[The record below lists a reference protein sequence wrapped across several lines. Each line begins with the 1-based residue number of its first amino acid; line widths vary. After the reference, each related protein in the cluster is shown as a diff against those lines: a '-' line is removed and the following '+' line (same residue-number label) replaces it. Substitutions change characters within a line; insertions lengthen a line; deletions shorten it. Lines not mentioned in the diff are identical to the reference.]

1 LVSHEVNVMMSSYME
16 TVGEELLEDVCDIHL
31 HLGPDVYER
40 YTDEITMARQAQ
52 KAGYRALLFKN
63 HHFPTAA
70 RAELVARSVLG
81 MEIFGGIVLNS
92 PVGGINKHAVSAAI
106 DFGAR
111 EVWMPT
117 LYSAFHI
124 ELVGEP
130 NWPYP
135 RVRPPVHKQPVPEGI
150 RILDSEGELVPD
162 IHDILDMIAS
172 ADIILSTGHLYMQ
185 ESKALVK
192 EAAKAGVKKI
202 VFTHTMGLE
211 SSKTQRPGMPPRN
224 PEMKDLEE
232 LVSLGAYLEWDY
244 GSTLA
249 PTLRDPRLVADGVRK
264 FGVERCLIV
273 TDLGQAHNPSPVEG
287 MRAFIKS
294 LLMYG
299 ISEKE
304 VGILAKDNPSRLL
317 GLD

>member
-1 LVSHEVNVMMSSYME
+1 ME
-16 TVGEELLEDVCDIHL
+16 TVSQELLHDVCDIHL

-40 YTDEITMARQAQ
+40 YTDEITMARQALN
-52 KAGYRALLFKN
+52 AGYRALLFKN

-70 RAELVARSVLG
+70 RADLVAQSVPG
-81 MEIFGGIVLNS
+81 IEIFGGIVLNS

-124 ELVGEP
+124 ELQGEP

-135 RVRPPVHKQPVPEGI
+135 RTKTPVYKQPAFEGI
-150 RILDSEGELVPD
+150 RILNSEGEFLPD
-162 IHDILDMIAS
+162 VYDILDMIAS
-172 ADIILSTGHLYMQ
+172 ADIILSTGHLYIQ

-192 EAAKAGVKKI
+192 AAAKAGVRKI
-202 VFTHTMGLE
+202 VFTHTLGLE

-232 LVSLGAYLEWDY
+232 IVSLGAYLEWDY
-244 GSTLA
+244 GSILA
-249 PTLRDPRLVADGVRK
+249 PTLRDPRLVAEGVKK
-264 FGVERCLIV
+264 FGAGKCLIV
-273 TDLGQAHNPSPVEG
+273 SDLGQSHNPNPVEG

-294 LLMYG
+294 LMSLG

-304 VGILAKDNPSRLL
+304 IRILAKENPSKLL